1 MPENISGGCPAKKIL
16 NVKII
21 LVNYCNYV
29 KNNIIANRK
38 IISRNKRRTYYSGVN
53 RSCKKRFPDM
63 PDSRISEIHLKLF
76 TYQALKALL
85 LFYSEVFAGSSATDL
100 IPTRQCLPVVFSR
113 HLRH

>member
-1 MPENISGGCPAKKIL
+1 MPENISEGCPAKKIL

-38 IISRNKRRTYYSGVN
+38 IISRNKRRTYYSGVS

-85 LFYSEVFAGSSATDL
+85 LFYSEAFAGSSATDL
-100 IPTRQCLPVVFSR
+100 VPTRQCLPVVFST
-113 HLRH
+113 HLRR